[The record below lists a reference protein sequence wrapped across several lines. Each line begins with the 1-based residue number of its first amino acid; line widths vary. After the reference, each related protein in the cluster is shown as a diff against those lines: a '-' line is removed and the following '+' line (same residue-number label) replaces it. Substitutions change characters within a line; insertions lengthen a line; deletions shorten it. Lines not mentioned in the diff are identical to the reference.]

1 MGVII
6 DGKYYPDKTAG
17 VPAPTNSTIKAIHQ
31 DGVITRQAKA
41 HAHNLIQPN
50 NQDGTPNQDFINY
63 YPEDAKAHGFIKE
76 EKVENY
82 DQTTK

>member
-1 MGVII
+1 MGIII

-17 VPAPTNSTIKAIHQ
+17 TPAPSNSTIKAIHL
-31 DGVITRQAKA
+31 DGAITRQAKA

-50 NQDGTPNQDFINY
+50 NQDGSPNQDFIDY
-63 YPEDAKAHGFIKE
+63 FPEDAKAHGFIKE

-82 DQTTK
+82 DQTTS